1 MKAVT
6 LWQPWASL
14 VAIGAKTIETRSW
27 ATSYRGPLAIHAAAR
42 KPAVPDPHGWIGRYN
57 LGEWA
62 DPVQHAEPC
71 DCDHDEE
78 QLGARCAKAS
88 NAQPALLADEGAH
101 GFSLATVL
109 PLGAVVAT
117 CTLADVV
124 PIHALTLDKAP
135 PMVFTDAAGHL
146 LLWRTS
152 AQQQADEPAG
162 VHWGGEWAEVDEQ
175 RPYGDFAPGRYA
187 WVLED
192 VQALPEPVP
201 ARGRQQLWDWPAGES
216 LVTPG

>member
-1 MKAVT
+1 MKAIT

-42 KPAVPDPHGWIGRYN
+42 KPAVPGPHGWIGRYN

-88 NAQPALLADEGAH
+88 HAQPALLADEGAH

-124 PIHALTLDKAP
+124 PMVVSGTGCQDRHVWLDP
-135 PMVFTDAAGHL
+135 EFTMEAHL
-146 LLWRTS
+146 LTPD
-152 AQQQADEPAG
+152 AQGP
-162 VHWGGEWAEVDEQ
+162 GGWAEPLDVTAEL
-175 RPYGDFAPGRYA
+175 PYGDFAPGRYA
-187 WVLED
+187 WLLED

-201 ARGRQQLWDWPAGES
+201 ARGRQQLWDWPAGDS
-216 LVTPG
+216 LVTPH